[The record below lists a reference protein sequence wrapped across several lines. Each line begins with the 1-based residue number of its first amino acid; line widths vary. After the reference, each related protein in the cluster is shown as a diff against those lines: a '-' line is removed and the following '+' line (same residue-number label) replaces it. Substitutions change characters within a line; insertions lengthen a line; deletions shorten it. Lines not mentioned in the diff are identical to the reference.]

1 MTDGVSTVGAR
12 VPGRSA
18 ARRAIV
24 AVGLG
29 VAVVGLNTT
38 AITVATRGVADE
50 LGVTLSTLSWIV
62 SAYLLAGAATAMI
75 GGRLGDVIGRTRT
88 FVLGVVVLAAGCALA
103 AVAPGSTVLVVARVV
118 QGVGAGLLLPAT
130 IEVIVAFA
138 SDGRERIG
146 FRWRGIAYSISFGIG
161 PLVGGVLTDYV
172 SWRAIFWLELGV
184 LLIAG
189 VLAVP
194 LLGHV
199 RADLPRP
206 RTRDLGG
213 AVLLAVVVV
222 SLVLVFTKA
231 RVWGVVSGPT
241 AMLLATA
248 AVAGGALLVVERH
261 QDDPLLHPSLIR
273 NRFVAGANLATLGSS
288 VAMLGLLY
296 FFSVYAQSAA
306 VLDSTTL
313 GVALTLLPFALTIIA
328 FALLSRWLVNRLG
341 YLGPVVVGLGAAV
354 IGFAML
360 SRVGPQTTREQILL
374 PLALCGVGGGI
385 ANAGLLSPAVL
396 SLPRWRLDEA
406 AGLVSLTRFF
416 GSAIAV
422 AIGTATYLSA
432 SLGPVPADL
441 PPTIVDEKVAV
452 GGTAYQ
458 RAVAALAADLRAPF
472 EAAARAQAASGFART
487 MLITAIGLGLVTIA
501 SAILLRP
508 GAFGAQP
515 DAPRQSDSGVASRGP
530 ENGTVT
536 ADPPSPAEA

>member
-12 VPGRSA
+12 VPGRSV

-24 AVGLG
+24 AVGLS

-88 FVLGVVVLAAGCALA
+88 FVAGLLVFACGCALA
-103 AVAPGSTVLVVARVV
+103 ALAPGSTVLIVARVV
-118 QGVGAGLLLPAT
+118 QGIGAGMLLPAT
-130 IEVIVAFA
+130 IEVAVAFA
-138 SDGRERIG
+138 AEGRERIG

-189 VLAVP
+189 VIAVP

-199 RADLPRP
+199 RTRLPRP
-206 RTRDLGG
+206 RTRDVAGG
-213 AVLLAVVVV
+213 LLLAVVVV
-222 SLVLVFTKA
+222 ATVLWFTKA
-231 RVWGVVSGPT
+231 RVWGVVSWPS
-241 AMLLATA
+241 AVLVV
-248 AVAGGALLVVERH
+248 VAGFAALALVLVERG
-261 QDDPLLHPSLIR
+261 QEDPLLHPSLIR
-273 NRFVAGANLATLGSS
+273 NRFVVGANLATLGSS

-313 GVALTLLPFALTIIA
+313 GVALTLLPFGLTIIA
-328 FALLSRWLVNRLG
+328 FSLLSRWLAGRLG

-354 IGFAML
+354 VGFALL
-360 SRVGPQTTREQILL
+360 SRVGPGTTREQILF

-432 SLGPVPADL
+432 SMGPVPAEL
-441 PPTIVDEKVAV
+441 PPTIIDEKVAV

-458 RAVAALAADLRAPF
+458 RAVTALAADLRAPF
-472 EAAARAQAASGFART
+472 EAAARAQASSGFART
-487 MLITAIGLGLVTIA
+487 MLITAIGLGLVTVA
-501 SAILLRP
+501 AAILLRP
-508 GAFGAQP
+508 GPDDAQP
-515 DAPRQSDSGVASRGP
+515 AGPSQSDSGVASRGP
-530 ENGTVT
+530 EKGTAT
-536 ADPPSPAEA
+536 GAPPSAAEA